1 MLWRLELAGCDVVDL
16 WPLLA
21 GRWRDHD
28 QLHTTAFLDVH
39 AALAFAS
46 CPDDPGAGR
55 YWAGL
60 DACHRGGASE
70 NDETFDL
77 VVRPMAAAVRAYRE
91 GRYGKVAGGIDQ
103 LSEVVHRLGGSS
115 LQRDVFAMTA
125 SEAAR
130 RSDRHQPAEGVGP

>member
-1 MLWRLELAGCDVVDL
+1 MDL

-46 CPDDPGAGR
+46 CPDDPGAR
-55 YWAGL
+55 RFWSGL
-60 DACHRGGASE
+60 DACHRSAASE

-77 VVRPMAAAVRAYRE
+77 VVRPVAVAIRAYRA
-91 GRYGKVAGGIDQ
+91 GRYGEVVGGIDQ
-103 LSEVVHRLGGSS
+103 LSELVHRLGGSIV
-115 LQRDVFAMTA
+115 QRDLFTMTA
-125 SEAAR
+125 REAVR
-130 RSDRHQPAEGVGP
+130 RSDLHQPAEGVGP